1 MPSGRER
8 QIRELEPRVAGKR
21 ILIAEDDRLSMKL
34 VRDVL
39 LANGY
44 ETEEATTGD
53 EAVIKAAKSKPDLI
67 VMDIRLPGIDGLEA
81 TRRLKSDPGTA
92 GIPII
97 AVTAHAMPEDE
108 ARILEAGCQAYLPK
122 PLRFSEFVALV
133 RGLLGDTPVA

>member
-1 MPSGRER
+1 M
-8 QIRELEPRVAGKR
+8 AGKR
-21 ILIAEDDRLSMKL
+21 ILIAEDDRLSLKL
-34 VRDVL
+34 ARDVL

-44 ETEEATTGD
+44 ETEEATNGD
-53 EAVIKAAKSKPDLI
+53 EAVVKAAQSKPDLI

-81 TRRLKSDPGTA
+81 TRRLKSDPRTA

-108 ARILEAGCQAYLPK
+108 ARILDAGCQAYLPK

-133 RGLLGDTPVA
+133 RRLLGDAPVA